1 MDPDLTA
8 YATAL
13 LTGTGT
19 STDKLTDL
27 ITTDQ
32 DPTDT
37 ASAAV
42 MDGWRA
48 AHEGGEHT

>member
-1 MDPDLTA
+1 MDTDLST
-8 YATAL
+8 YAAAL

-19 STDKLTDL
+19 STEELHDL
-27 ITTDQ
+27 ITNDQ
-32 DPTDT
+32 EPTDT

-48 AHEGGEHT
+48 AAEGGGHA